1 MSSKTPHTIGP
12 GWSPDPAERAQQ
24 VAAQEQL
31 VSQIADVYDEL
42 CDDELEAYAE
52 QQRRAHQ

>member
-1 MSSKTPHTIGP
+1 MSSKLPHTIGP
-12 GWSPDPAERAQQ
+12 GWSDDPIDRALQI
-24 VAAQEQL
+24 AAQERL

-52 QQRRAHQ
+52 QQCRAHQ